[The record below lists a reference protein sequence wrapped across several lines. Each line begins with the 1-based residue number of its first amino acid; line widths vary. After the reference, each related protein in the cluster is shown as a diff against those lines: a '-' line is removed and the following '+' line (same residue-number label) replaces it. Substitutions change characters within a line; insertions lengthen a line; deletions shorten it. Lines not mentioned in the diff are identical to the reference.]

1 MESIRTT
8 SAERAMIEHDVAVL
22 EAWIDGGE
30 AAPSA
35 EPSDVDL
42 CDALAALEHIR
53 RVRAQLAA
61 QR

>member
-1 MESIRTT
+1 MRSITT
-8 SAERAMIEHDVAVL
+8 TDSERAMIQRDIAVL

-30 AAPSA
+30 ATPDV

-42 CDALAALEHIR
+42 CDALASLERIR

-61 QR
+61 LR